1 MLFRSPKPGNS
12 GRRCRK
18 PRKGGSLER
27 DKPAP
32 AWSTPCRAAPGMVP
46 RSRLRGSGQRR
57 SSRGDPLHSRR
68 AAAGRKSLEGQSP
81 GGQRP
86 PVRGS
91 PRGRRWRILAE
102 SKALKARVYCCG
114 SPGSPGGPRG
124 RIQRHEGDR
133 SREAAKALQGGEA
146 LEGEPQERYR
156 HETRPEG
163 CGRSKPS
170 GARETLETEG
180 VG

>member
-1 MLFRSPKPGNS
+1 
-12 GRRCRK
+12 
-18 PRKGGSLER
+18 
-27 DKPAP
+27 
-32 AWSTPCRAAPGMVP
+32 
-46 RSRLRGSGQRR
+46 
-57 SSRGDPLHSRR
+57 
-68 AAAGRKSLEGQSP
+68 
-81 GGQRP
+81 
-86 PVRGS
+86 VRGS

-124 RIQRHEGDR
+124 RTQRHEGDH

-163 CGRSKPS
+163 RGRSKPS
-170 GARETLETEG
+170 RARETPETEG
-180 VG
+180 VGRGKPERTGLPGPKALKGSRPVESRAVGLSGGDPVRSDSGEESKRRDGWAAGDERAARVRGWESLKAVERRRGAAEPIGRYRFGQ